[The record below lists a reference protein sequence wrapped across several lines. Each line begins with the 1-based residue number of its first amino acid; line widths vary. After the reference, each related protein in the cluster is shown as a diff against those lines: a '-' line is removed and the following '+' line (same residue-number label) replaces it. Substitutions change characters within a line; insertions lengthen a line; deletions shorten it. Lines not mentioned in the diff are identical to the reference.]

1 MKKLLFISI
10 VFLPLGL
17 LSQTIGTIP
26 QDIFEQN
33 SCYENIKSYGL
44 QEKSIDIDGEVFCL
58 MIEHDSVGVNIVMSD
73 KDEFQKLSDRI
84 SYELFGAQ
92 GNFDRIAEWKTMN
105 LLFGN
110 KINAEQTMM
119 SFLMEGSIHLLCHD
133 LSGQSYNL
141 KNRIILDGK
150 EIDAKRTARIILK
163 ELEDYDIFTKY
174 SKRPLVVVIHAC
186 GVGGRSRNSFAS
198 RLSKYLAKESPIIY
212 VIAAPGKIRS
222 SVSTWPFYTETVID
236 EKGIVVNWNCF
247 YKGKFISEGEL
258 DFATTIV
265 KIQKEHLK

>member
-1 MKKLLFISI
+1 MSFMLLSLGVQAQTEENLSQQF
-10 VFLPLGL
+10 LGL
-17 LSQTIGTIP
+17 R
-26 QDIFEQN
+26 
-33 SCYENIKSYGL
+33 SCDESYKPHGL
-44 QEKSIDIDGEVFCL
+44 QEKSIDIDGEVFYL
-58 MIEHDSVGVNIVMSD
+58 MIEHDSVGVNIVVSD
-73 KDEFQKLSDRI
+73 KDEFQKLSNRI

-110 KINAEQTMM
+110 RINAEQTTM
-119 SFLMEGSIHLLCHD
+119 SFLKEGSIHLLCHD
-133 LSGQSYNL
+133 LSDQSYNL
-141 KNRIILDGK
+141 KNKIILDGK

-186 GVGGRSRNSFAS
+186 GVGGKSRNSFAS

-247 YKGKFISEGEL
+247 HKGKFVSEGEK

-265 KIQKEHLK
+265 KIQNEYLK